1 MRVLIYFEQ
10 NKRNKNLYE
19 GARVR
24 KSLKGAC
31 ELNKLSYTSD
41 PHEPYDI
48 AHFVSVKDEE
58 VINAALIRK
67 IPVVISALMCENDPD
82 AAMLNQKGEVPTIKP
97 RALRILNRVTLILV
111 PTEAGRAILKH
122 SGVET
127 PIRVLSE
134 GVNLARFDRTKTL
147 ETQIFPRY
155 FRLEKGR
162 KLVIST
168 GEYKENAGLADLVAI
183 ARKRPDTEFFF
194 FGRKPKIFMSRKV
207 HKVLVGAPKNCHF
220 QDLVEDDVYRSA
232 LMNAD
237 AYLIPGYAKAGTVT
251 ILDAMA
257 ARCQI
262 IAREDAVY
270 NDMFINKKDAYV
282 CKTSMEL
289 EKKLGAWLDGN
300 LESTVDSAF
309 ANAKSVDL
317 KKIGSVLKDI
327 YDSLYYFGGLS

>member
-41 PHEPYDI
+41 PKEPYEI

-58 VINAALIRK
+58 VINMALAK
-67 IPVVISALMCENDPD
+67 QIPVVVSALMCENDPD
-82 AAMLNQKGEVPTIKP
+82 AAMLNQKGEVPTLKP
-97 RALRILNRVTLILV
+97 RALRILNKVTLILV
-111 PTEAGRAILKH
+111 PTENGRAILKH

-134 GVNLARFDRTKTL
+134 GVNLSRFDKSKTL

-162 KLVIST
+162 KLVITT
-168 GEYKENAGLADLVAI
+168 GEYSENAGLFDLVNI
-183 ARKRPDTEFFF
+183 ARKRPDAEFFY
-194 FGRKPKIFMSRKV
+194 FGRKHRFLMPRKV
-207 HKVLVGAPKNCHF
+207 KKILRSAPKNCHF
-220 QDLVEDDVYRSA
+220 SDLVEDDVYRSA

-237 AYLIPGYAKAGTVT
+237 VYFLPGFTKAGTVT
-251 ILDAMA
+251 MLDAMA
-257 ARCQI
+257 AQCQI
-262 IAREDAVY
+262 IAREEAVY
-270 NDMFINKKDAYV
+270 SDMFTNKKDAYL
-282 CKTSMEL
+282 CKSSIEL
-289 EKKLGAWLDGN
+289 EKKLGAYLDGN
-300 LESTVDSAF
+300 LEPTIDA
-309 ANAKSVDL
+309 AYAKAKAVDL

>member
-41 PHEPYDI
+41 PREAHDI

-58 VINAALIRK
+58 VINVALARK

-82 AAMLNQKGEVPTIKP
+82 ASMLNQKGEVPTLKP
-97 RALRILNRVTLILV
+97 RALKILNRVTLILV
-111 PTEAGRAILKH
+111 PTETGRAILKH

-134 GVNLARFDRTKTL
+134 GVNLSRFDKAKTL

-168 GEYKENAGLADLVAI
+168 GDYSENAGLSDLVNV
-183 ARKRPDTEFFF
+183 ARKRPDTEFFYFGPKPRF
-194 FGRKPKIFMSRKV
+194 FIPVKIKKILHS
-207 HKVLVGAPKNCHF
+207 APKNCHF

-237 AYLIPGYAKAGTVT
+237 VYFLPGYTKAGTVT
-251 ILDAMA
+251 MLDAMA
-257 ARCQI
+257 AQCQI
-262 IAREDAVY
+262 IAREEAVY
-270 NDMFINKKDAYV
+270 NDMFVNKKDAYI
-282 CKTSMEL
+282 CKTSIEL
-289 EKKLGAWLDGN
+289 EKKIGAYLDGN
-300 LESTVDSAF
+300 LEPTIESAF
-309 ANAKSVDL
+309 SKAKAVDL

>member
-41 PHEPYDI
+41 PREPYDI

-58 VINAALIRK
+58 VINIALAK
-67 IPVVISALMCENDPD
+67 KVPVVISALMCENDPD

-97 RALRILNRVTLILV
+97 RVLKILNRVTLILV
-111 PTEAGRAILKH
+111 PTETGRAILKH

-134 GVNLARFDRTKTL
+134 GVNLSRFDKAKTL

-155 FRLEKGR
+155 FRVEKGR

-168 GEYKENAGLADLVAI
+168 GEYTESAGLADLVNV
-183 ARKRPDTEFFF
+183 ARKRPDAEFFF
-194 FGRKPKIFMSRKV
+194 FGRKPRFFVPSHLKKIFRS
-207 HKVLVGAPKNCHF
+207 APKNCHF

-237 AYLIPGYAKAGTVT
+237 VYLLPGFTKAGTVT
-251 ILDAMA
+251 MLDAMA
-257 ARCQI
+257 AQCQI
-262 IAREDAVY
+262 IAREEAVY
-270 NDMFINKKDAYV
+270 NDMFVNKKDAYI
-282 CKTSMEL
+282 CKTTVEL
-289 EKKLGAWLDGN
+289 EKKLGAFLDGN
-300 LESTVDSAF
+300 LEPTIDSAY
-309 ANAKSVDL
+309 AKAKAVDL